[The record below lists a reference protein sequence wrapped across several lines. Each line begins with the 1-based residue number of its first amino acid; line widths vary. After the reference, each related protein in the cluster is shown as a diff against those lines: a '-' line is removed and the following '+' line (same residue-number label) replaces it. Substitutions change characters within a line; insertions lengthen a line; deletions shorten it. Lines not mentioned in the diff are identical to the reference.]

1 MARPHETN
9 VSRSVFLRTIT
20 TQNLK
25 KIDSQLDR
33 AMGKK
38 LYLGNRSA
46 DLDEKKIEK
55 STFKKSKFG
64 SNVIF
69 LALFWRSFILN

>member
-25 KIDSQLDR
+25 KIDSRLDR

-38 LYLGNRSA
+38 LYLGNRSP
-46 DLDEKKIEK
+46 DLLEIFIKKT
-55 STFKKSKFG
+55 TFKKSKLG
-64 SNVIF
+64 GIVIF